1 MVDVNLAKDF
11 FSVRPAK
18 SRGDNEARTRFTES
32 AAERGQKETELGPGV
47 GKEKRMERLAGGSQ
61 KCILG
66 DVNKECV

>member
-1 MVDVNLAKDF
+1 MRLERDSL
-11 FSVRPAK
+11 SQQLREVRKRWNWALV
-18 SRGDNEARTRFTES
+18 F
-32 AAERGQKETELGPGV
+32 